1 MVLFYTIIF
10 SYWPSESCENFS
22 CSENISFI
30 LHLSAVYLN
39 IRFNKSMK
47 ESKDSTYKSWLC
59 IQSNTALLRNIHFEF
74 SQQHLSASTTGEG
87 FYCHYLHGMAKNFFL
102 LLLRYALGF
111 ILLHLYQAVLGEEN
125 KQFLLML
132 KSVWTSMF
140 QFFLATSCGYG
151 IKFA

>member
-30 LHLSAVYLN
+30 IHLSAVYLN
-39 IRFNKSMK
+39 IRLNKSMK
-47 ESKDSTYKSWLC
+47 KCKDSTYKYRCC
-59 IQSNTALLRNIHFEF
+59 IQSNTNIATQYSFSIFSATSVGLYDWWGFLLSLPPRN
-74 SQQHLSASTTGEG
+74 GKKG
-87 FYCHYLHGMAKNFFL
+87 FL

-111 ILLHLYQAVLGEEN
+111 ILLHLYQPVLGEEK

-151 IKFA
+151 IKFS